1 MGGKETMKELL
12 KIDPHVK
19 VIVSS
24 GYSSDPIMSDYK
36 QYGFRDVIA
45 KPYKIEELE
54 EVIERVIA
62 ED

>member
-12 KIDPHVK
+12 LIDPYVK

-36 QYGFRDVIA
+36 QYGFRDVMA
-45 KPYKIEELE
+45 KPYKIEELG